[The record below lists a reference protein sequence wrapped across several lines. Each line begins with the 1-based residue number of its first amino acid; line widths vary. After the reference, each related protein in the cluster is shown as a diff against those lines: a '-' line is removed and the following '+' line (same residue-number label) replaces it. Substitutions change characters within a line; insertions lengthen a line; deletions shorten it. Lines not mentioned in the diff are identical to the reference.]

1 MATSKGEFDVYF
13 GDGEAED
20 GQYNFDFQI
29 AKHLQMAE
37 NLRKLKIMREAV
49 VTARKRNSTIDIA
62 TMHSLI
68 ENWQGRY
75 PDLGKLLSREDMDRL
90 LVDCRNSEDV
100 PELGADGKPLLLR
113 TTALHRSIKNVHCDA
128 NSLSLSKLFEIYDKF
143 HVNYVDEDGLTH
155 FHVACE
161 FGCAR
166 VVERFLERGQ
176 DPDCLWTKTGDSPLH
191 TAMKRGHKRLIELL
205 MRGGAIRTHPI
216 KTDSLLCTNFARLI
230 STITRRRGYFSRSA
244 LDLRE
249 KRRGL
254 GKDILRDEQGP
265 RPLLSLAVEHCS
277 KGMVE
282 LLLRNGANPNSI
294 DVDGFAPLHT
304 MCKRDDDGLLE
315 VFLEV
320 DNDKHRL
327 RIDIRDSLRGNTPLH
342 YALVYAR
349 RDMLRLLLRNGADP
363 RLTNAVGNT
372 ALHVLCQGYD
382 DDDQSANVVF
392 SKINGE
398 GVDSWTRQVDA
409 RDNEGNTPL
418 HLALRHSHEKLAEF
432 LLSHGADPNLAN
444 GNGSTPLHIICQ
456 RGSFVFDDNSME
468 TFFEIC
474 ERVDRR
480 LLLDSQDKRGRTPL
494 QWAVASL
501 LPEAVDVLLDHG
513 ADLSGFA
520 FPSLTRF
527 DAKAFECKNPEDKL
541 LVASSMLMVV
551 QRLENRGYELGLDDA
566 LQIMKLFDE
575 NEVFGASSDLDEQPC
590 YDDEEF
596 ASQAKKIMLKADLSL
611 LDLIQLRPERAAK
624 LLKYEDYFKLWA
636 SGELQGN
643 LSERHRKACA
653 RHLCEKL
660 VTRFFQRSALYPLQ
674 QLLHHRLAILCCD
687 MIVERLSN
695 RDLYHICLA
704 RMRQISS
711 SFAAWSRIGHCYTT
725 YLELFDVGAVVGGV
739 LDAGRA
745 QAHVGGLGRGRGRG
759 DVGQRYAGAGHGGGE
774 DRPGHARRVEQA
786 VALADLDAGIAA
798 HRRRRGALA
807 GCSAAG
813 VAAARLADL
822 YAAGRALD
830 RAVEQA
836 RPGRR
841 ALLQLLAQQRQRQR
855 QRDEQQTRSRPLR
868 LGAVVACHFFRGW
881 VTAACLVDRS
891 AIHRQSND

>member
-1 MATSKGEFDVYF
+1 MATSKGEFDEYF
-13 GDGEAED
+13 GDGDAED
-20 GQYNFDFQI
+20 GQYDFDFQI
-29 AKHLQMAE
+29 AHHLQMAE

-49 VTARKRNSTIDIA
+49 VKARKRNSTIDIVA

-75 PDLGKLLSREDMDRL
+75 PDLGKLLSREDIDWL
-90 LVDCRNSEDV
+90 LVESRNSESVLSFVVECGYKDV

-113 TTALHRSIKNVHCDA
+113 TTALHRSIKNVHSDA
-128 NSLSLSKLFEIYDKF
+128 NSLSLAKLFEIYDKF

-161 FGCAR
+161 FGCAS

-191 TAMKRGHKRLIELL
+191 MAMKRGHKKLIELL
-205 MRGGAIRTHPI
+205 MRGGADPNSPNKNRLTPLHKFCETYRDDHEAARIFFEIGDQVRRPVKI
-216 KTDSLLCTNFARLI
+216 DPLNDWGDSPLI
-230 STITRRRGYFSRSA
+230 MALRRGSN
-244 LDLRE
+244 RE
-249 KRRGL
+249 LIELLLRRGANPNL
-254 GKDILRDEQGP
+254 ADSTEMRPLHWICDRNDEDLARTFFEISKDRGRFVQVNCAMFG

-282 LLLRNGANPNSI
+282 LLLRNGANPNLI
-294 DVDGFAPLHT
+294 DEDGFAPLHT
-304 MCKRDDDGLLE
+304 MCKRDDDGLVE
-315 VFLEV
+315 VFFKEV

-327 RIDIRDSLRGNTPLH
+327 RIDIRDGLRGNTPLH

-349 RDMLRLLLRNGADP
+349 RDMLRSLLRNGADP

-372 ALHVLCQGYD
+372 ALHVLCQKEADDDGLAELFLRLTDRSDPPIELDARNDSGETPLLLALRCANKKVARLLATRGADPKLVDARGRTALHVLCQGYD
-382 DDDQSANVVF
+382 DDDQSANVIF

-398 GVDSWTRQVDA
+398 GVESWTRQVDA

-456 RGSFVFDDNSME
+456 RGSFVFDDNLME

-501 LPEAVDVLLDHG
+501 LPETVDVLIRNG
-513 ADLSGFA
+513 ADVSGFA

-527 DAKAFECKNPEDKL
+527 DANAFECKNPEDKL
-541 LVASSMLMVV
+541 VVASSMLMVV
-551 QRLENRGYELGLDDA
+551 QRLENRGYELDLDDA

-575 NEVFGASSDLDEQPC
+575 NEVFGASSDLDEQPW

-596 ASQAKKIMLKADLSL
+596 ASQAKKITLKADLSL

-636 SGELQGN
+636 SGECRG
-643 LSERHRKACA
+643 
-653 RHLCEKL
+653 
-660 VTRFFQRSALYPLQ
+660 
-674 QLLHHRLAILCCD
+674 
-687 MIVERLSN
+687 
-695 RDLYHICLA
+695 
-704 RMRQISS
+704 ISPR
-711 SFAAWSRIGHCYTT
+711 AT
-725 YLELFDVGAVVGGV
+725 
-739 LDAGRA
+739 GR
-745 QAHVGGLGRGRGRG
+745 
-759 DVGQRYAGAGHGGGE
+759 
-774 DRPGHARRVEQA
+774 P
-786 VALADLDAGIAA
+786 ALAA
-798 HRRRRGALA
+798 
-807 GCSAAG
+807 SA
-813 VAAARLADL
+813 RNSEKDNYLK
-822 YAAGRALD
+822 
-830 RAVEQA
+830 
-836 RPGRR
+836 
-841 ALLQLLAQQRQRQR
+841 
-855 QRDEQQTRSRPLR
+855 
-868 LGAVVACHFFRGW
+868 
-881 VTAACLVDRS
+881 
-891 AIHRQSND
+891 